1 MRRQNRATIIGA
13 LGLTQILAW
22 GSSYYLPAVLAAP
35 VVADTGWP
43 LSWVVGSLS
52 GGLFVA
58 ALVSPRVGTAIGR
71 HGGRPV
77 LAGSAVLIAA
87 GLAVVGLAPSLPV
100 FVAGWLVIGAGMGAG
115 LYDAAFATLG
125 TLYGRDAR
133 SAITTLTLY
142 GGFASTVCW
151 PLSAFLVEQAGWRG
165 ACLAYAAIQV
175 GVSLPVLLVALPR
188 GAAPTSVLPAPA
200 SVPAATETRPAPLA
214 AILALALTVSALV
227 SSMVAV
233 QLLTLLQ
240 ATGASLAVAV
250 SLGALMGPSQV
261 GARIVEMA
269 FGARYHP
276 LWTLVSGAL
285 LMALGLGLFA
295 SGLPLAGLA
304 IVVYGAG
311 NGVWSIARGAV
322 PLALFGPERY
332 PAIMGRLA
340 RPALLA
346 SAAAPFLGGVLFEQ
360 GGVDLSLAVLCIL
373 ASANIAVVATL
384 SILSRRHP
392 RPAA

>member
-1 MRRQNRATIIGA
+1 
-13 LGLTQILAW
+13 
-22 GSSYYLPAVLAAP
+22 
-35 VVADTGWP
+35 
-43 LSWVVGSLS
+43 
-52 GGLFVA
+52 
-58 ALVSPRVGTAIGR
+58 
-71 HGGRPV
+71 
-77 LAGSAVLIAA
+77 
-87 GLAVVGLAPSLPV
+87 
-100 FVAGWLVIGAGMGAG
+100 MGAG

-142 GGFASTVCW
+142 GGFASTLCW

-175 GVSLPVLLVALPR
+175 GLSLPVLLAAIPP
-188 GAAPTSVLPAPA
+188 GAPVTSATPAPA
-200 SVPAATETRPAPLA
+200 SAAFEKSATSLA

-227 SSMVAV
+227 SSLVAV

-240 ATGASLAVAV
+240 ATGATLAGAV
-250 SLGALMGPSQV
+250 SLGVLMGPAQV

-276 LWTLVSGAL
+276 LWTLFVGAV
-285 LMALGLGLFA
+285 LMAFGLGLFA
-295 SGLPLAGLA
+295 FGLPMAGVA

-332 PAIMGRLA
+332 PALMGRLA

-346 SAAAPFLGGVLFEQ
+346 SAAAPFLGGVLFER
-360 GGVDLSLAVLCIL
+360 GGVTLSLAVLCLL
-373 ASANIAVVATL
+373 AAANIAVVATL
-384 SILSRRHP
+384 AILSRRQP